1 MTMTVNETF
10 DAALGIL
17 NGALGER
24 LVERYP
30 GLSTEMSWVGAA
42 PQGAELCVFVY
53 GLMCTETIW
62 RMPDGSDYG
71 QRLQRDTGLVPGY
84 VRYNTGRPVER
95 NGADLLALIRALP
108 ADAGL
113 TFVGFSM
120 GGLVVRSA
128 LERAGREAPEVRA
141 RVRRVI
147 SLGTPHGGAPLE
159 RLARGLLRVVARID
173 APYARLVGELAALR
187 SDGIRD
193 LGDPTR
199 AAWAHEIPQY
209 LAAGTRD
216 VMVPVGSAT
225 APFSAGPTD
234 ARLRVFPGLG
244 HLDLAHHPDVY
255 EQICRWCVADPAS
268 EAAAE
273 EKTPCPISPES
284 AA

>member
-1 MTMTVNETF
+1 MI
-10 DAALGIL
+10 DAALSIL

-24 LVERYP
+24 LVEQYP
-30 GLSTEMSWVGAA
+30 GLATEMSWVGAA
-42 PQGAELCVFVY
+42 PEGAELCIFVY
-53 GLMCTETIW
+53 GLMCTEAIW

-71 QRLQRDTGLVPGY
+71 QRLRGDTGLVPGY

-95 NGADLLALIRALP
+95 NGEDLLALIRALP
-108 ADAGL
+108 EGAGL

-128 LERAGREAPEVRA
+128 LERAGRDAPGVRA

-159 RLARGLLRVVARID
+159 RLARGLLRVVSRVD
-173 APYARLVGELAALR
+173 DPYARLVGELAALR

-193 LGDPTR
+193 LGDPTP
-199 AAWAHEIPQY
+199 AEFAHEIPQY
-209 LAAGTRD
+209 LGAGTCD

-225 APFSAGPTD
+225 APFAAGPTD
-234 ARLRVFPGLG
+234 TRLRVFPGLG

-255 EQICRWCVADPAS
+255 EQIRRWC
-268 EAAAE
+268 AAAPTSE
-273 EKTPCPISPES
+273 TPVQENTPCPTSPVS
-284 AA
+284 VA